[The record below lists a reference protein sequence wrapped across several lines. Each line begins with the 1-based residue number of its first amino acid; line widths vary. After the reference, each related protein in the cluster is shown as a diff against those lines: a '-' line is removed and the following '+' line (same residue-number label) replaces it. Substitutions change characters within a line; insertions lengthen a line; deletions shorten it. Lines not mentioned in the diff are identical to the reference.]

1 MSEKIEA
8 FIEKL
13 KQNPQNRFHRFN
25 LAQAYFDDG
34 SFELA
39 KKEFMEC
46 LKIADDW
53 MMALLY
59 AGKSCLEIGE
69 TDIAQKYFKET
80 IIAAKEQGHDD
91 PMLEAESLLQQCK
104 PSQ

>member
-13 KQNPQNRFHRFN
+13 KQNPQNRFQCFN

-39 KKEFMEC
+39 KKESMEC
-46 LKIADDW
+46 LKSL
-53 MMALLY
+53 M
-59 AGKSCLEIGE
+59 IG
-69 TDIAQKYFKET
+69 
-80 IIAAKEQGHDD
+80 
-91 PMLEAESLLQQCK
+91 
-104 PSQ
+104 